1 MANADQLKRLTSDYG
16 GWNEWREQNPDIVP
30 DLRRADLEGRLLIGT
45 NLSGAILDGA
55 NLNRADL
62 RRADLTRASVRSANI
77 YDAHFNEAIL
87 QDTDLSGSIMIRCS
101 FPGARLRGVKLRAE
115 IQIVNFANASF
126 QGTDLSKVKFDAC
139 DFYRADLADANLS
152 DAGITNSSLQETIF
166 SRSNMDRID
175 LTGTKLVRAKLT
187 DCSIH
192 AAKLINTSLVQTDLT
207 GADITASEVY
217 GASVWDVATSATTKQ
232 DGLVVQRPGGPKVVV
247 DDIEVAQFVYL
258 LLRREKI
265 RNVIDTITS
274 KAVLILGRFTPERK
288 AVLDALSEELRRH
301 QLLPIVF
308 DFEGSTARDLTET
321 IRILAGM
328 SLFVIA
334 DVSSPKSSP
343 LELQATV
350 SDYRIPFVPI
360 IQEGEQPFAMLED
373 LYKYSW
379 VLRPVLRYPS
389 IDKLREG
396 FKPAILDRAWKKH
409 HELQKARTER
419 METQSVEDFI
429 GGDRG

>member
-1 MANADQLKRLTSDYG
+1 MANRDHLKRLTSDYG
-16 GWNEWREQNPDIVP
+16 GWNKWRAQNPDIVP
-30 DLRRADLEGRLLIGT
+30 DLRRADLKQQLLIGT
-45 NLSGAILDGA
+45 NLSDAILDSA

-62 RRADLTRASVRSANI
+62 RRADLTRASIRNANI

-87 QDTDLSGSIMIRCS
+87 EETDLCGSVIIRCS
-101 FPGARLRGVKLRAE
+101 FQGVQLRGVKLRAE
-115 IQIVNFANASF
+115 IQKVNFQKASF
-126 QGTDLSKVKFDAC
+126 RGTDLSGVKFHGC
-139 DFYRADLADANLS
+139 DFYGADLTDTNLS
-152 DAGITNSSLQETIF
+152 GAGITNSSLTKTVF
-166 SRSNMDRID
+166 SRANMDRID
-175 LTGTKLVRAKLT
+175 LTGTKLVGAKLT

-192 AAKLINTSLVQTDLT
+192 DAKLINTSLVQTDLT
-207 GADITASEVY
+207 GADITGCEVY
-217 GASVWDVATSATTKQ
+217 GTSVWDVATDETTKQ
-232 DGLVVQRPGGPKVVV
+232 KGLIVQRRGGPKVVV

-308 DFEGSTARDLTET
+308 DFEGSAARDFTET

-334 DVSSPKSSP
+334 DVSNPKSSP

-350 SDYRIPFVPI
+350 PDYRIPFVPI
-360 IQEGEQPFAMLED
+360 IQEGEQPFAMLDD
-373 LYKYSW
+373 LKKYSW
-379 VLRPVLRYPS
+379 VLRPILTYPS

-396 FKPAILDRAWKKH
+396 FKPAILDRAWEKH
-409 HELQKARTER
+409 HELQKARTDR
-419 METQSVEDFI
+419 MKTQSVEDFI
-429 GGDRG
+429 RGDGG